1 MNIKGKI
8 LELME
13 SVNYKPSKIDN
24 ILKLMDIE
32 YNQKHIIEGVL
43 KDLIKEG
50 IIYKTKNGK
59 YTLPEKIDIIRG
71 KIDANSKGF
80 GFLIPDNKNI
90 KDIFISADNMNSAM
104 HNDVVLV
111 RVNKKVEGKRW
122 EGEVIKIIK
131 RANQTVV
138 GTYEKSRNFG
148 FVVPDDKKI
157 SQDIFIPKSDDMN
170 ADNGMK
176 VVVNITKWPERR
188 RSPEGKIIEILGRKN
203 EPGIDVLSVIR
214 SYNIPE
220 QFPDK
225 VLKEAEEI
233 KQEIESEEMER
244 RINLSNLNLVTIDG
258 EDAKDLDDAVCVQKL
273 DNGDYILYVSIA
285 DVSQY
290 VKEGSELDKEAINR
304 GCSVYFID
312 RVIPMLPQRLSN
324 GICSLNPNEYRLT
337 LTVKMKINKKGEVV
351 DHKIFESVIKSKERM
366 TYTNV
371 YKLLEEDDEELKKRY
386 DNLINDFRLMKE
398 LALILQERRKKR
410 GSVDFDFE
418 EAKIIVDEN
427 GKPVDIVKVER
438 NIAHKLIEEF
448 MLVANETVAE
458 HMHWI
463 NVPFVYRVHE
473 HPDMEKLIAFNKFI
487 HNLGYHIKGING
499 DEIHPKALQELIK
512 KVKGKSEQRVIETLL
527 LRSLKRARY
536 SPEELGHYAL
546 ATQYYAHFTSPIRR
560 YPDLIIHRII
570 KENINGQLNEK
581 RQRHYNRILSEIA
594 EKASE
599 RERTAEMAER
609 EIETLK
615 KVEYMQDKIGKI
627 YKGIISNITNYG
639 FFVELDNTIEGLV
652 EVDLLEDDYY
662 HFDAE
667 NYTLIGEHTKKKFSI
682 GDEVYVKVVAANPDK
697 REIDFALA
705 VPEELSEA

>member
-1 MNIKGKI
+1 
-8 LELME
+8 
-13 SVNYKPSKIDN
+13 
-24 ILKLMDIE
+24 
-32 YNQKHIIEGVL
+32 VL

-59 YTLPEKIDIIRG
+59 YTLPEKIDLIRG

-170 ADNGMK
+170 PDNGMK

-220 QFPDK
+220 QFSDK

-448 MLVANETVAE
+448 NACS
-458 HMHWI
+458 
-463 NVPFVYRVHE
+463 
-473 HPDMEKLIAFNKFI
+473 
-487 HNLGYHIKGING
+487 
-499 DEIHPKALQELIK
+499 Q
-512 KVKGKSEQRVIETLL
+512 
-527 LRSLKRARY
+527 
-536 SPEELGHYAL
+536 
-546 ATQYYAHFTSPIRR
+546 
-560 YPDLIIHRII
+560 
-570 KENINGQLNEK
+570 
-581 RQRHYNRILSEIA
+581 
-594 EKASE
+594 
-599 RERTAEMAER
+599 
-609 EIETLK
+609 
-615 KVEYMQDKIGKI
+615 
-627 YKGIISNITNYG
+627 
-639 FFVELDNTIEGLV
+639 
-652 EVDLLEDDYY
+652 
-662 HFDAE
+662 
-667 NYTLIGEHTKKKFSI
+667 
-682 GDEVYVKVVAANPDK
+682 
-697 REIDFALA
+697 
-705 VPEELSEA
+705 